1 MADLILLMPE
11 WTNALSELMAK
22 LSGSPTSVPALLE
35 VLLLL
40 PEEVDSRHLRLG
52 SNRRSQIKQMLS
64 VSAPHIAQF
73 LQSVL
78 LEEAS
83 TVARQVSVVKC
94 YSSWI
99 TLGCIQ
105 LSSVQACRL
114 MLPKNQ
120 KKTKILF
127 TFFLHCNTGIASDG
141 PGSVGSLLPT
151 IGAAAARGFCRL
163 HDCAPH
169 QD

>member
-11 WTNALSELMAK
+11 WTNALSELMSK
-22 LSGSPTSVPALLE
+22 LSGSPATVPALLE

-64 VSAPHIAQF
+64 LSAPHIAQF
-73 LQSVL
+73 LHSVL
-78 LEEAS
+78 VEEGS
-83 TVARQVSVVKC
+83 GVARQVSVVKC
-94 YSSWI
+94 YSSWL

-105 LSSVQACRL
+105 LSSVQVNEMCHQIFHRVFPTGFSSNGLSSVCVVFA
-114 MLPKNQ
+114 
-120 KKTKILF
+120 KI
-127 TFFLHCNTGIASDG
+127 S
-141 PGSVGSLLPT
+141 
-151 IGAAAARGFCRL
+151 AATTRGLRRL
-163 HDCAPH
+163 HDRPAH